1 MEDLF
6 KKFIYTGI
14 GWVSNA
20 TDKLKKNIDDF
31 ISEGKLSAEDGK
43 KIVDE
48 FLKNAES
55 KKDEVESQFNKLMDE
70 LLKSIRF
77 AKLDELKKLEDRVNK
92 LEAQIKK
99 EKKKEPVAKKKVV
112 VAKKKEPVIKKP
124 AKSTKKKK

>member
-20 TDKLKKNIDDF
+20 TDKLKKNIDEF

-48 FLKNAES
+48 FLKNTES
-55 KKDEVESQFNKLMDE
+55 KKEEVENQFKKLIDE
-70 LLKSIRF
+70 FLKSIRF
-77 AKLDELKKLEDRVNK
+77 AKAEELKKLETRVAK
-92 LEAQIKK
+92 LEVLIKK
-99 EKKKEPVAKKKVV
+99 DKKKEPVT
-112 VAKKKEPVIKKP
+112 KKP
-124 AKSTKKKK
+124 LKSTKKKK

>member
-20 TDKLKKNIDDF
+20 TDKLKKNIDEF

-48 FLKNAES
+48 FLKNTES
-55 KKDEVESQFNKLMDE
+55 KKEEVENQFHKLIDE
-70 LLKSIRF
+70 FLKSIRF
-77 AKLDELKKLEDRVNK
+77 AKAEELKKLEARVAK
-92 LEAQIKK
+92 LEVLIKK
-99 EKKKEPVAKKKVV
+99 EKKKEPVT
-112 VAKKKEPVIKKP
+112 KKP
-124 AKSTKKKK
+124 LKSTKKKK